1 MPDADRLAS
10 IHALLVRHFGYGELR
25 PLQLRVV
32 TALEE
37 GRDVLA
43 VLPTGA
49 GKSLCFQLPAM
60 LRRAATI
67 VVSPLISLMQDQVA
81 AATARGLPAAAIN
94 STLPGSEQRRVLD
107 RVAEGVVRLLYPAP
121 ERLGRL
127 AGELAERGVRPALLA
142 VDEAH
147 CISEWGAD
155 FRPAYRTLRRLR
167 ARLGW
172 PQTIALTGSATPA
185 VRAEIV
191 RALGLGG
198 SRGLG
203 RVLGSF
209 DRRSLWLGVA
219 RVDSERERLRALF
232 DALHL
237 QDALALVYAPT
248 RNLVEELSR
257 VLREA
262 GFRAAASHAGLTSTV
277 RKQVLS
283 RLLADELGI
292 VVATSAFGMG
302 IDKPNVR
309 LVVHW
314 TLPPTPEA
322 YYQEAGR
329 AGRDGALARCLLL
342 YRPGDANIPRR
353 QLDVTFPGEALA
365 ARFWR
370 GELDPARIPAGVRAS
385 LERLRRELR
394 PDRGLVDWSAVRRRR
409 LSAEARIAV
418 VERYASDR
426 RCRRSALLGYFGE
439 RVIRCAGCDVC
450 SRRAPHPLP
459 RPEAEAR
466 LTRLRGSLAHL
477 VAPWGGCPLEPG
489 TLRRLADDPPGSE
502 AALAAVDGVGT
513 VIARRY
519 SRTILRAL
527 GATGS
532 ASAAE
537 GDRPSPAGLTPADP

>member
-60 LRRAATI
+60 VRKAATI

-107 RVAEGVVRLLYPAP
+107 RVAEGVVRLLYTSP

-172 PQTIALTGSATPA
+172 PQTIALTGSATPG

-203 RVLGSF
+203 SVLGSF
-209 DRRSLWLGVA
+209 DRRNLWLGVA

-257 VLREA
+257 VLQEA
-262 GFRAAASHAGLTSTV
+262 GFRAAAYHAGLTSTV

-283 RLLADELGI
+283 RFLADELGI

-302 IDKPNVR
+302 IDS
-309 LVVHW
+309 
-314 TLPPTPEA
+314 PTS
-322 YYQEAGR
+322 
-329 AGRDGALARCLLL
+329 
-342 YRPGDANIPRR
+342 
-353 QLDVTFPGEALA
+353 V
-365 ARFWR
+365 
-370 GELDPARIPAGVRAS
+370 
-385 LERLRRELR
+385 
-394 PDRGLVDWSAVRRRR
+394 WSSTGHSRRRR
-409 LSAEARIAV
+409 RRITRRPAGRGATARWRAAFSSTGRATPKCLGASSTSRSRRKSLPSGSGVAGSIRAGCPRAFGRRLSGCA
-418 VERYASDR
+418 AS
-426 RCRRSALLGYFGE
+426 SAPSGG
-439 RVIRCAGCDVC
+439 RWIGCRCAAAAARRRRASPSWSITRRTGAAGGVPC
-450 SRRAPHPLP
+450 SRGSVSGWFAVRDATSARGVRRDRFRA
-459 RPEAEAR
+459 RR
-466 LTRLRGSLAHL
+466 RRRGSRGSGTRLPTWRHRGA
-477 VAPWGGCPLEPG
+477 VARSSPAPCAGWQMIHPTRRRPSPPWTGW
-489 TLRRLADDPPGSE
+489 
-502 AALAAVDGVGT
+502 
-513 VIARRY
+513 ARS
-519 SRTILRAL
+519 SR
-527 GATGS
+527 GATGARS
-532 ASAAE
+532 SS
-537 GDRPSPAGLTPADP
+537 R

>member
-107 RVAEGVVRLLYPAP
+107 RVAEGVVRLLYTSP

-127 AGELAERGVRPALLA
+127 AGELPGGGVRPALLA
-142 VDEAH
+142 GDEAH
-147 CISEWGAD
+147 CNNERGAD
-155 FRPAYRTLRRLR
+155 LPPGLRNLRRAR

-172 PQTIALTGSATPA
+172 PQTIALTGSAKPA

-203 RVLGSF
+203 SVLGSF
-209 DRRSLWLGVA
+209 DRRNLWLGVA

-257 VLREA
+257 VLQEA
-262 GFRAAASHAGLTSTV
+262 GFRAAAYHAGLTSTV

-283 RLLADELGI
+283 RFLADELGI

-329 AGRDGALARCLLL
+329 AGGGA
-342 YRPGDANIPRR
+342 
-353 QLDVTFPGEALA
+353 A
-365 ARFWR
+365 A
-370 GELDPARIPAGVRAS
+370 AG
-385 LERLRRELR
+385 
-394 PDRGLVDWSAVRRRR
+394 RRRR
-409 LSAEARIAV
+409 ASPSWSITRRTGAAGGVPCSRGSASGWFAVRDATSARGVRRDRFRARRRRRGSRGSGTRSPTWRHRGAV
-418 VERYASDR
+418 A
-426 RCRRSALLGYFGE
+426 RSSPAP
-439 RVIRCAGCDVC
+439 CAGWPMIHPTRRRPSPPWTGWARS
-450 SRRAPHPLP
+450 SR
-459 RPEAEAR
+459 
-466 LTRLRGSLAHL
+466 
-477 VAPWGGCPLEPG
+477 
-489 TLRRLADDPPGSE
+489 
-502 AALAAVDGVGT
+502 
-513 VIARRY
+513 
-519 SRTILRAL
+519 
-527 GATGS
+527 GATGARS
-532 ASAAE
+532 SSRWAFSVARRLSVI
-537 GDRPSPAGLTPADP
+537 GHRSSVIGRGRSPDDRQPMTDSRPTAGASPATRPACRAPRVESGSS